1 MYRVTL
7 WLTLPALLIA
17 GCSRAIV
24 LSDHSVI
31 LAPSH
36 AQELAHDADGS
47 WMPSRSNISDM
58 EKRLPDFLQHHTALK
73 RSITEDYKQYV
84 GITRAGRR
92 LVFLSAFSIPPG
104 APPVRGWQSKPII
117 WGGGGDTVW
126 RIQYDPQQKLFE
138 GFQVN
143 GPL

>member
-1 MYRVTL
+1 
-7 WLTLPALLIA
+7 
-17 GCSRAIV
+17 
-24 LSDHSVI
+24 
-31 LAPSH
+31 
-36 AQELAHDADGS
+36 
-47 WMPSRSNISDM
+47 MPSRSNISDM

-104 APPVRGWQSKPII
+104 ASPVRGWQSKPII

-126 RIQYDPQQKLFE
+126 CIQYDPQQKLFE